1 MNHKKCLRKRYSAT
15 SQCGRRNSAGGDQFL
30 FWPVSALGHKRTLC
44 SADAN
49 AHDVCK
55 IKMIV
60 DRARIGST
68 LPKLIGV
75 GVKTA
80 RRDFFQSEDIKRFVV
95 SGWSCQ

>member
-1 MNHKKCLRKRYSAT
+1 MGISFCF
-15 SQCGRRNSAGGDQFL
+15 GRCPLWVISDM
-30 FWPVSALGHKRTLC
+30 C
-44 SADAN
+44 SAQSN
-49 AHDVCK
+49 ARDVCK

-75 GVKTA
+75 GVETA

>member
-1 MNHKKCLRKRYSAT
+1 MKTRQLQT
-15 SQCGRRNSAGGDQFL
+15 IVGGDKI
-30 FWPVSALGHKRTLC
+30 VGSNAHAIISGSCAAHR
-44 SADAN
+44 AN
-49 AHDVCK
+49 ARDVCK

-80 RRDFFQSEDIKRFVV
+80 RPDFFQSEDIKRFVV

>member
-1 MNHKKCLRKRYSAT
+1 M
-15 SQCGRRNSAGGDQFL
+15 
-30 FWPVSALGHKRTLC
+30 C
-44 SADAN
+44 SAQAN
-49 AHDVCK
+49 ARDVCK

-60 DRARIGST
+60 DRVRIGST

-75 GVKTA
+75 GVETA